1 MCLIRGKHNRV
12 PLCRIIER
20 SLLLH
25 YSIRLEDKNGVSM
38 LTVKFKASSWNPS
51 NVLISDMALILR
63 IPFRARL
70 VPMIEGI
77 EVLLVLLYR
86 ISL

>member
-1 MCLIRGKHNRV
+1 ME
-12 PLCRIIER
+12 PLDFGRAKQCQTIA
-20 SLLLH
+20 LLMGVAH
-25 YSIRLEDKNGVSM
+25 SQRLEDKNVVSM
-38 LTVKFKASSWNPS
+38 LTVKFEASSWNPS
-51 NVLISDMALILR
+51 NVLISDMALIPR